1 MTGLDGK
8 PIIKAKL
15 LSALTEPS
23 GHLKVE
29 EGDGIIIHILLISF
43 LFETNAIWHTTSSL
57 DYFIDHIIAYRAIL
71 ETYDVDHAIS
81 LNCVLGC

>member
-1 MTGLDGK
+1 MTGLDSK
-8 PIIKAKL
+8 SIIKAKL
-15 LSALTEPS
+15 FGALAESS

-29 EGDGIIIHILLISF
+29 EGNGIIIHILLVSL

-57 DYFIDHIIAYRAIL
+57 DYFIDHIITDRAIL

-81 LNCVLGC
+81 LHCVLGC